1 MKINLRDFRIGWRL
15 LVKEPAFSAVVILGL
30 AVGFCA
36 CFLLLGYVN
45 HSLSYDRH
53 VPERD
58 NIYRLMQRWNIS
70 ASGAGWGNS
79 ASLPA
84 RDAVV
89 ASGVPLQASAFI
101 TRDIDVKVSS
111 QVQKINLAVVDPAFR
126 TMFQPRVA
134 AGDLA
139 AALARPDA
147 LALSRETAIKL
158 FGSPDAVG
166 KTAQVGGRPYLVM
179 AVLADQPAATTLPY
193 DALAGITT
201 TIWNEEYRKLVTTNW
216 GSSHGPVYVK
226 LAPGADPSVVT
237 EAVRRAMLAS
247 NFYHRMTPEQIAGL
261 NGHDLIDFKLG
272 SLTGAYLDPDIRDG
286 DNHGDRKTIF
296 GLAAVAVLILV
307 LAATNYVNLATVRT
321 LRRQR
326 EIAVRKVVGAG
337 AGAVGRQFL
346 AESVLVCLIATAIG
360 LLLAWLLLPVF
371 ADLVQR
377 KLDRMFTPGSL
388 ALSLLMGVLVGLLA
402 GAYPTFS
409 ALKVR
414 PTAALAG
421 RGNAETAGGLWL
433 RRVLTVLQF
442 ATAMGLTGMTLAVAW
457 QTRYASSLNPGF
469 DPGPLL
475 VLQASD
481 DMRNANVR
489 AFRDALARLPGV
501 SGVAESGTRVTVNLN
516 STSLQREGGA
526 PININ
531 WLEVSPEFF
540 KVYGLKAVTGRL
552 YDPARDRAEDKAED
566 EGKIVINASAVH
578 QFGFASAEDAI
589 GKTIRQPDGKNP
601 MQVVGVAPDIR
612 HRSAR
617 DPMQSYVYFLGQ
629 RTPAFT
635 VRSDGDLEAV
645 QREIETLFARFFP
658 NDVLDV
664 QRVAATFGL
673 SYADDLRLA
682 KLLAASSVIAT
693 AIAAFGIYVLAA
705 YSVQRRAREIVLRK
719 LYGAGNMA
727 VGGLVMREF
736 MVLLGAGALLG
747 LPPAWLAMQ
756 NYLAAFNERAP
767 IGAWTIVGALAVA
780 AAVALGS
787 TLRHTLAAVRI
798 RPAVALGSTL
808 RHTLAAV
815 RIRPAL
821 ALRE

>member
-1 MKINLRDFRIGWRL
+1 MKIKLRDFRIGWRL
-15 LVKEPAFSAVVILGL
+15 LVKEPAFSTVVILGL

-36 CFLLLGYVN
+36 CFLLLGYVS

-53 VPERD
+53 VPERQ
-58 NIYRLMQRWNIS
+58 NIYRLMQRWNVS
-70 ASGAGWGNS
+70 VGGAGWGNA

-89 ASGVPLQASAFI
+89 ASGVPLQASAFL
-101 TRDIDVKVSS
+101 TRDIDVKVSN
-111 QVQKINLAVVDPAFR
+111 QVQKIKLAVVDPAFR
-126 TMFQPRVA
+126 TMFQPPVL
-134 AGDLA
+134 AGDLG

-158 FGSPDAVG
+158 FGSADAVG
-166 KTAQVGGRPYLVM
+166 KTAQVDGRPYLVM

-193 DALAGITT
+193 EALAGITT
-201 TIWNEEYRKLVTTNW
+201 TIWNEEYRQLVTTNW

-226 LAPGADPSVVT
+226 LAPGADLSVVA
-237 EAVRRAMLAS
+237 EAVRRKMLAS
-247 NFYHRMTPEQIAGL
+247 DFYHRMTPEQIAGL
-261 NGHDLIDFKLG
+261 NGHDLIEFKLG
-272 SLTGAYLDPDIRDG
+272 PLPDAYLDPDIRDG

-326 EIAVRKVVGAG
+326 EIAVRKVLGAS
-337 AGAVGRQFL
+337 AGAVSRQFL

-371 ADLVQR
+371 SDLVQR

-388 ALSLLMGVLVGLLA
+388 ALSLLLGLLVGLLA

-421 RGNAETAGGLWL
+421 RGNVETAGGLWL
-433 RRVLTVLQF
+433 RRALTVLQF

-457 QTRYASSLNPGF
+457 QTRYASGLNPGF

-475 VLQASD
+475 VLQASE

-489 AFRDALARLPGV
+489 AFRDALVRLPGV
-501 SGVAESGTRVTVNLN
+501 SGVAESGTRVTVNMN
-516 STSLQREGGA
+516 SASLQREGGA
-526 PININ
+526 PIGIN

-540 KVYGLKAVTGRL
+540 KVYGLKAVSGRL
-552 YDPARDRAEDKAED
+552 YEAARDKSED
-566 EGKIVINASAVH
+566 EGKIVINEAAARE
-578 QFGFASAEDAI
+578 FGFTSAEDAI
-589 GKTIRQPDGKNP
+589 GKTIRQPDGRNP
-601 MQVVGVAPDIR
+601 MQVLGVAPDIR

-617 DPMQSYVYFLGQ
+617 EPMQSYVYFLGQ
-629 RTPAFT
+629 RTPVFT
-635 VRSDGDLEAV
+635 VRSNGDLEAV
-645 QREIETLFARFFP
+645 QREIESLFPRFFP
-658 NDVLDV
+658 NAMLDV
-664 QRVAATFGL
+664 QRVSAIFAL

-719 LYGAGNMA
+719 LYGAGATA
-727 VGGLVMREF
+727 VGSLVMREF
-736 MVLLGAGALLG
+736 LVLIGAGALIG

-756 NYLAAFNERAP
+756 NYLAGFTERAP
-767 IGAWTIVGALAVA
+767 IGAWTILGALLVA
-780 AAVALGS
+780 SAVALGS
-787 TLRHTLAAVRI
+787 TLRHTV
-798 RPAVALGSTL
+798 
-808 RHTLAAV
+808 AAV

>member
-36 CFLLLGYVN
+36 CFLLLGYVS

-53 VPERD
+53 VPQRD
-58 NIYRLMQRWNIS
+58 HIYRLMQRWNIS
-70 ASGAGWGNS
+70 TADGKWSDA

-84 RDAVV
+84 RDGAI
-89 ASGVPLQASAFI
+89 ASGVPLQASSFI
-101 TRDIDVKVSS
+101 SRDIDAKVGSH
-111 QVQKINLAVVDPAFR
+111 VQTIKVAVVDPDFR
-126 TMFQPRVA
+126 SIFQPKVL

-147 LALSRETAIKL
+147 LALTRETATKL
-158 FGSPDAVG
+158 FGGQDALG
-166 KTAQVGGRPYLVM
+166 KTVEVGGRPY
-179 AVLADQPAATTLPY
+179 AVLAVLEDQPAATTLPY
-193 DALAGITT
+193 ESLAGSTT
-201 TIWNEEYRKLVTTNW
+201 TIWKQEYRQLVTTNW
-216 GSSHGPVYVK
+216 GSSHGPVYIK
-226 LAPGADPSVVT
+226 LGAGADQQAMATQVAD
-237 EAVRRAMLAS
+237 AVRRAMLAS
-247 NFYHRMTPEQIAGL
+247 NFYSRQTAAQKASLHGRDM
-261 NGHDLIDFKLG
+261 IDFRLG
-272 SLTGAYLDPDIRDG
+272 PLAEAYLDPSVG
-286 DNHGDRKTIF
+286 DRSNTHGDRQTIF
-296 GLAAVAVLILV
+296 GLAAVALLILV

-326 EIAVRKVVGAG
+326 EIAVRKVLGAS
-337 AGAVGRQFL
+337 AGAVSRQFL

-371 ADLVQR
+371 SDLVQR
-377 KLDRMFTPGSL
+377 KLDRMFTPTSL
-388 ALSLLMGVLVGLLA
+388 GLSVLLGVLLGVLA
-402 GAYPTFS
+402 GAYPTWS

-414 PTAALAG
+414 PTAALSG
-421 RGNAETAGGLWL
+421 RGNVETAGGLWL

-457 QTRYASSLNPGF
+457 QTRYASSLDPGF

-475 VLQASD
+475 VVRTSD
-481 DMRNANVR
+481 DMRDANER
-489 AFRDALARLPGV
+489 AFRDALVRLPGV
-501 SGVAESGTRVTVNLN
+501 DGVAVTDFPVTVNFN
-516 STSLQREGGA
+516 STALQRDGGN
-526 PININ
+526 PIEIN
-531 WLEVSPEFF
+531 WFYVSPEFF
-540 KVYGLKAVTGRL
+540 NVYGLKPVAGRL
-552 YDPARDRAEDKAED
+552 YDPSRDKAED
-566 EGKIVINASAVH
+566 EDKVVINEAGVRK
-578 QFGFASAEDAI
+578 FGFASARDAI
-589 GKTIRQPDGKNP
+589 GKTVRQPNGKDP

-612 HRSAR
+612 HRSVR
-617 DPMQSYVYFLGQ
+617 DPMQPTVYFLSQ
-629 RTPAFT
+629 RTGTFT
-635 VRSDGDLEAV
+635 VRSARNMEAV
-645 QREIETLFARFFP
+645 QRAIEELWPRYFP
-658 NDVLDV
+658 NDVLDMKL
-664 QRVAATFGL
+664 VASSFAL

-719 LYGAGNMA
+719 LYGAGTTA
-727 VGGLVMREF
+727 VGSLVMREF
-736 MVLLGAGALLG
+736 LVLIGTGALLG

-767 IGAWTIVGALAVA
+767 IGAWTIVAALAVA
-780 AAVALGS
+780 G
-787 TLRHTLAAVRI
+787 
-798 RPAVALGSTL
+798 AVALGSTL

>member
-36 CFLLLGYVN
+36 CFLLLGYVS

-53 VPERD
+53 VPEREHV
-58 NIYRLMQRWNIS
+58 YRLMQRWNLS
-70 ASGAGWGNS
+70 ASGNGWGEA

-84 RDAVV
+84 RDAAI
-89 ASGVPLQASAFI
+89 ASGVPLLASTFLP
-101 TRDIDVKVSS
+101 RDINVKVGSH
-111 QVQKINLAVVDPAFR
+111 VQTIQMAAVDPDFR
-126 TMFQPRVA
+126 RIFAPRVL

-147 LALSRETAIKL
+147 LALSRETVAKL
-158 FGSPDAVG
+158 FGGDVGADAALG
-166 KTAQVGGRPYLVM
+166 KTVQVAGRPYQVM
-179 AVLADQPAATTLPY
+179 AVLEDQPAATTLPY
-193 DALAGITT
+193 DALAGTST
-201 TIWNEEYRKLVTTNW
+201 SIWNEEYRQLVTTNW
-216 GSSHGPVYVK
+216 GSSHGPVYIR
-226 LAPGADPSVVT
+226 LQSGAQAAQVAD
-237 EAVRRAMLAS
+237 AVRRSMLAS
-247 NFYHRMTPEQIAGL
+247 SFYTHMTPEQVAAL
-261 NGHDLIDFKLG
+261 NGHDLIEFRLG
-272 SLTGAYLDPDIRDG
+272 ALPDAYLDPDVRGQSDT
-286 DNHGDRKTIF
+286 HGDRKTIF

-321 LRRQR
+321 VRRQR
-326 EIAVRKVVGAG
+326 EIAVRKVLGAG
-337 AGAVGRQFL
+337 AGTVSRQFL

-371 ADLVQR
+371 SDLVQR
-377 KLDRMFTPGSL
+377 KLDRMFTPVSL
-388 ALSLLMGVLVGLLA
+388 GLSLLLGVLLGVLA
-402 GAYPTFS
+402 GAYPTWS

-414 PTAALAG
+414 PTAALSG
-421 RGNAETAGGLWL
+421 RGNVETAGGLWL

-457 QTRYASSLNPGF
+457 QTRYASSLDPGF

-475 VLQASD
+475 VLDASD

-489 AFRDALARLPGV
+489 AFRDALVRLPGV
-501 SGVAESGTRVTVNLN
+501 DGVAVSGSRVTVNQN
-516 STSLQREGGA
+516 STSLQRDGGV

-531 WLEVSPEFF
+531 WLNVSPEFF
-540 KVYGLKAVTGRL
+540 GVYGLKPLAGRL
-552 YDPARDRAEDKAED
+552 YDPARDKAEDKD
-566 EGKIVINASAVH
+566 KLVINEAGARA
-578 QFGFASAEDAI
+578 FGFASAQDAV
-589 GKTIRQPDGKNP
+589 GKTVREPDGERT
-601 MQVVGVAPDIR
+601 MQVIGVAPDIR

-617 DPMQSYVYFLGQ
+617 EPMQPNVYYLSP
-629 RTPAFT
+629 RTATFT
-635 VRSDGDLEAV
+635 VRSTHDMAAV
-645 QREIETLFARFFP
+645 QRAIEELWPRWFP

-664 QRVAATFGL
+664 QRVSGTFAR

-682 KLLAASSVIAT
+682 KLLGASSVIAT

-719 LYGAGNMA
+719 LYGAGNAA
-727 VGGLVMREF
+727 VGGLVAREF
-736 MVLLGAGALLG
+736 AVLIGAGALLG

-756 NYLAAFNERAP
+756 HYLASFIERAP
-767 IGAWTIVGALAVA
+767 VGAWTIMGALLVAV
-780 AAVALGS
+780 
-787 TLRHTLAAVRI
+787 
-798 RPAVALGSTL
+798 AVALGSTL

>member
-1 MKINLRDFRIGWRL
+1 MKIKLRDFRIGWRL
-15 LVKEPAFSAVVILGL
+15 LIKEPGFSAVVILGL

-36 CFLLLGYVN
+36 CFLLLGYVA

-53 VPERD
+53 VPERQH
-58 NIYRLMQRWNIS
+58 IYRLMQRWNVAIS
-70 ASGAGWGNS
+70 DGGWGNQT
-79 ASLPA
+79 SLPA
-84 RDAVV
+84 RDAAI
-89 ASGVPLQASAFI
+89 ASGVPLQASAFLP
-101 TRDIDVKVSS
+101 RDIDVRIGSR
-111 QVQKINLAVVDPAFR
+111 VQSITMAAVDPDFR
-126 TMFQPRVA
+126 TIFQPRVL

-147 LALSRETAIKL
+147 LALSRETAVKL
-158 FGSPDAVG
+158 FGSQGSPDAAVG
-166 KTAQVGGRPYLVM
+166 KTVQVGGRPYQVM
-179 AVLADQPAATTLPY
+179 AVLEDQPAATTLPY
-193 DALAGITT
+193 EALAGTAT
-201 TIWNEEYRKLVTTNW
+201 TIWNEEYRKLVTSNW
-216 GSSHGPVYVK
+216 GSSHGTVYLK
-226 LAPGADPSVVT
+226 LQPGTQPQAVAD
-237 EAVRRAMLAS
+237 ALRRAMLTS
-247 NFYHRMTPEQIAGL
+247 NFYKGMTPEMLASL
-261 NGHDLIDFKLG
+261 NGQDLLEFRLG
-272 SLTGAYLDPDIRDG
+272 SLPDAYLDPDVRG
-286 DNHGDRKTIF
+286 QSGTHGDRKTIF
-296 GLAAVAVLILV
+296 GLAAVALLILV

-326 EIAVRKVVGAG
+326 EIAVRKVLGAS

-371 ADLVQR
+371 SDLVQR
-377 KLDRMFTPGSL
+377 KLDRMFTPVSL
-388 ALSLLMGVLVGLLA
+388 GLSLLLGLLLGLLA

-414 PTAALAG
+414 PTSALSG

-457 QTRYASSLNPGF
+457 QTRYASSLDPGF

-475 VLQASD
+475 VLEASD

-501 SGVAESGTRVTVNLN
+501 SGVAESGSRVTVNIN
-516 STSLQREGGA
+516 RGSYQRDGGA
-526 PININ
+526 PVNIN
-531 WLEVSPEFF
+531 WLAVSPEYFG
-540 KVYGLKAVTGRL
+540 VHGLKPVAGRL
-552 YDPARDRAEDKAED
+552 YDAARDKAED
-566 EGKIVINASAVH
+566 SDKVVINESGAR
-578 QFGFASAEDAI
+578 QLGFASAQDAV
-589 GKTIRQPDGKNP
+589 GKTVRQPDAKAV

-617 DPMQSYVYFLGQ
+617 ETMQPTVYLLSP
-629 RTPAFT
+629 RTTTFT
-635 VRSDGDLEAV
+635 VRSERDLEAV
-645 QREIETLFARFFP
+645 QRAIEELWPRWFP
-658 NDVLDV
+658 NDVLNV
-664 QRVAATFGL
+664 QRVDSMFAL
-673 SYADDLRLA
+673 NYADDLRLA
-682 KLLAASSVIAT
+682 KLLAASSVIAI

-705 YSVQRRAREIVLRK
+705 YAVQRRAREIVLRK
-719 LYGAGNMA
+719 LYGAGNTA

-736 MVLLGAGALLG
+736 VILIGAGAVLG

-756 NYLAAFNERAP
+756 HYLSAFTERAP
-767 IGAWTIVGALAVA
+767 IGAWTIVGALLVA
-780 AAVALGS
+780 A
-787 TLRHTLAAVRI
+787 
-798 RPAVALGSTL
+798 AVALGSTL